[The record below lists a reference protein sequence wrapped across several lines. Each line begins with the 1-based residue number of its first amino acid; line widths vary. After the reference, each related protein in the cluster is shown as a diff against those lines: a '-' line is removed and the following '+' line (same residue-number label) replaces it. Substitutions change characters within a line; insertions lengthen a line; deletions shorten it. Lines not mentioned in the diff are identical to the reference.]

1 MRIVRNLESVTYNK
15 NRIITVGTFDGVHLG
30 HKEIF
35 RVMKE
40 RAKEIGAEFTVVS
53 FDPHPRLFLQPDSGL
68 KLLTTLKEKSAL
80 LESLGVDLFIV
91 LKFDRE
97 LSQND
102 SETFL
107 KEYLLDKIGFSEIAV
122 GYDHRFGKGR
132 DGDGETIRKFARE
145 HSLAS
150 HTIEAVEYDETKV
163 SSSRI
168 RELLLEGDVKTA
180 AKLLGRYYSFEG
192 TVVKGLQRGR
202 QLGFPT
208 ANVNPSEELKQLA
221 RNGVYAVCVEFDGIT
236 LNGVM
241 NSGTRPTFD
250 DKTEVF
256 HEIHLF
262 EFSGDIYGKELQVAV
277 IEQIRDEKK
286 FNGMNELIAQITA
299 DADTAKSILRKI
311 QKPFVYF

>member
-1 MRIVRNLESVTYNK
+1 MQIVRDLASVTYNK

-35 RVMKE
+35 RVMRE

-53 FDPHPRLFLQPDSGL
+53 FEPHPRLFLQPDAGI
-68 KLLTTLKEKSAL
+68 KLLTTLDEKAVL
-80 LESLGVDLFIV
+80 LESLGVDTFIV
-91 LKFDRE
+91 LTFDTK
-97 LSQND
+97 LSQNS

-132 DGDGETIRKFARE
+132 DGDGETIRKFAQF
-145 HSLAS
+145 HGLVA
-150 HTIEAVEYDETKV
+150 HTIDAVEYHCTYV
-163 SSSRI
+163 SSSLI
-168 RELLLEGDVKTA
+168 RTSLINGGVKTA
-180 AKLLGRYYSFEG
+180 AELLGRYYSFSG
-192 TVVKGLQRGR
+192 TVVQGLQRGR

-208 ANVNPSEELKQLA
+208 ANVAPMDDLKQMPQ
-221 RNGVYAVCVEFDGIT
+221 NGVYAVCVAFDGK
-236 LNGVM
+236 LFHGVM

-262 EFSGDIYGKELQVAV
+262 EFEGDIYGKELQVAV
-277 IEQIRDEKK
+277 IEKIRDEKK
-286 FNGMNELIAQITA
+286 FGGVNELVSQIKV
-299 DADTAKSILRKI
+299 DAGTAKSILRKI